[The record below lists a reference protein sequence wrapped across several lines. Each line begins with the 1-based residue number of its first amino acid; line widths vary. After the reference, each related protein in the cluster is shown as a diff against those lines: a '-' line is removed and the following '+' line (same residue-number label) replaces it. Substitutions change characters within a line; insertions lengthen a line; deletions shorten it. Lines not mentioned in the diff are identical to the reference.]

1 MLMKN
6 VFLWFKNH
14 KLVTVLLILVLTIGG
29 CVIWANKAVKG
40 LMKETKLETRDIVTY
55 NSFVGTV
62 EADSEYNVIPKVSG
76 SVQSVLV
83 KKGDEVTQGQI
94 LAKLDSSAVEYS
106 IKLQEATLGQSGT
119 SSYYSIRDAETSY
132 QNYKKTVE
140 EGLNSS
146 LISASHAKDTAW
158 NVWDKAKK
166 AYSDGVASINN
177 GISAAE
183 SAVNTAK
190 STRDIAKAAYDAIPD
205 KETVITEYQTKE
217 ADKTTAETNLSTA
230 KTNEEIAKLEYELD
244 PTNPDK
250 QAAYETSKENTKKA
264 QIAYDTAVLNLET
277 IKPKYEAVMAAKNAY
292 ETAESTYNTAVATL
306 DNLKNTKDSSIET
319 LRKAVA
325 DAEYEL
331 EMANITYDSTVLSVQ
346 QQLQTLQDS
355 VERIKATSNN
365 ASGQLELQHTKD
377 SLKDY
382 TITAPISG
390 TITSLNIKEGD
401 MAAAGTPAA
410 VISNVDTMKIAIK
423 VDEYSILNVEA
434 GKPVLVY
441 IDSIDSTYDGV
452 IRTIANTVTSVNGVS
467 YYEATVNF
475 QSDAKVRSGMS
486 VEVRLVSTD
495 EKGAQVLPA
504 EAISYHEDNSA
515 YVMVKTK
522 KGTEERDITIGVSD
536 GDYVQVTGGLT
547 EEDTV
552 VYLPISELANGQV
565 AVEVNE

>member
-1 MLMKN
+1 MKN
-6 VFLWFKNH
+6 IFSWIRQH
-14 KLVTVLLILVLTIGG
+14 KWIIVLLVLVLTIGG
-29 CVIWANKAVKG
+29 CVIWARKAVSG
-40 LMKETKLETRDIVTY
+40 LMKETKLETRDLVTY

-62 EADSEYNVIPKVSG
+62 EADSDYNVIPKVSS

-94 LAKLDSSAVEYS
+94 LAVLDSSAVEYS
-106 IKLQEATLGQSGT
+106 IKLQEATIGQSGT
-119 SSYYSIRDAETSY
+119 SSYYSIKDAETSY
-132 QNYKKTVE
+132 ENYKKTVE
-140 EGLNSS
+140 GGLNSS

-166 AYSDGVASINN
+166 AYTDGVASINS
-177 GISAAE
+177 GIASAE
-183 SAVNTAK
+183 SAINTAK
-190 STRDIAKAAYDAIPD
+190 SARDVAKAAYDAIPD
-205 KETVITEYQTKE
+205 KETTIADYQTKE
-217 ADKTTAETNLSTA
+217 TEKTTAETELSAVKTA
-230 KTNEEIAKLEYELD
+230 EEIAKLEYELD
-244 PTNPDK
+244 PTNPVK
-250 QAAYETSKENTKKA
+250 EAAYETAKENTKKA
-264 QIAYDTAVLNLET
+264 QIKYDTAVLDLET
-277 IKPKYEAVMAAKNAY
+277 IKPKYEAVMVAKTAY
-292 ETAESTYNTAVATL
+292 ETAESAYNTAVATL
-306 DNLKNTKDSSIET
+306 NNLKNTKDSSIES
-319 LRKAVA
+319 LRKAVS
-325 DAEYEL
+325 DAEHEL

-355 VERIKATSNN
+355 VERIKATSSN
-365 ASGQLELQHTKD
+365 ASSQLELQHTKD

-382 TITAPISG
+382 TITAPVSG

-423 VDEYSILNVEA
+423 VDEYSILNVEV

-452 IRTIANTVTSVNGVS
+452 ISTIANTVTSVNGVS

-486 VEVRLVSTD
+486 VEVRLVSTN

-504 EAISYHEDNSA
+504 EAISYRDDNSA
-515 YVMVKTK
+515 YVLVKTK
-522 KGTEERDITIGVSD
+522 NGTEERDIMIGVSD
-536 GDYVQVTGGLT
+536 GDYVQVTSGLT

-552 VYLPISELANGQV
+552 VYVPVSELTNGRM